1 MSRDVSIVLLALYK
15 IETESA
21 EQIDP
26 KIRSFRHTIEI
37 TTETDTLLLPIE
49 ADILTAEEFSIMFRG
64 NLEAG
69 KNSIVRIISV
79 RPGSVRELLTKQ
91 LNIQNNLN
99 NKKQNTTFILNEPF
113 V

>member
-1 MSRDVSIVLLALYK
+1 M
-15 IETESA
+15 
-21 EQIDP
+21 
-26 KIRSFRHTIEI
+26 
-37 TTETDTLLLPIE
+37 LPIE
-49 ADILTAEEFSIMFRG
+49 ADILTADEFSIMFRG

-69 KNSIVRIISV
+69 KSSMARIISI

-91 LNIQNNLN
+91 LNIQNSS